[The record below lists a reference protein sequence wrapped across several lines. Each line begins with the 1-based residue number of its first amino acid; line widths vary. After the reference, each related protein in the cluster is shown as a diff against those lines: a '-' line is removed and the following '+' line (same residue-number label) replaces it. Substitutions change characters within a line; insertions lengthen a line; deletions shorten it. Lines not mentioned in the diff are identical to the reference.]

1 MHVIPRHSL
10 VVSCQAPAT
19 SPLHGPAT
27 MALMAQAAVAG
38 GAAALRANGPEDVAA
53 IRAATSL
60 PVIGIHKRVDG
71 SGVFITPSFADAAE
85 LVRAGAQLVAVDAT
99 SRPRLDGSTLAEQ
112 IGRIRRELGVPV
124 MADVDTV
131 EAGVAARAAGA
142 DLVATTLS
150 GYTESTAPSPGSA
163 HLSPDPDIAL
173 VRALVAVLDCPVVA
187 EGRFRT
193 PGQVAG
199 AFDAGAHAVVV
210 GAAITDPVATTRW
223 LASATPA
230 ARRDTDPASRAG
242 TAPVVVVTYDA
253 TTDLAGWLRDGFG
266 AHVVR
271 PDDVGPGT
279 LAGARGIAVL
289 GGCLEVPL
297 VLPAAARLEI
307 EARLR
312 AGVRVLGEYCRGI
325 AHLETE
331 QATTST
337 RFERLVAGSE
347 ALKSAGIV
355 EGDLLDDQCGTRTV
369 PHPASVR
376 QSEPPLLQYAPDVIA
391 HRHVRLTEDLV
402 AEPARRALWFELPNL
417 LVCTFRLANF
427 RRARFAPVGAWAAL
441 AGFVTEWLT
450 DLPAPATALP
460 PPYTVRGTA
469 QVSDRTAESPT
480 ARDSAPP
487 ALARSAVEAA
497 VGWFSSADMLVD
509 DGRRG
514 VREGF
519 ATEISPDGRQVRQNL
534 LGVRCDCTGES
545 ALAFYLH
552 HRLTGAERSRTVA
565 HHLVDAFYDLFQVD
579 DPASPLDG
587 MVRWS
592 EGEWGLCYQDDVA
605 RGLIP
610 QLLMRQYDGT
620 APRLPDARRAL
631 DFLLATTGTDGTRRS
646 STAERDLTPDHLRAL
661 ATQPGNCPSA
671 HRNAHYAAA
680 LLLAGHLDGEE
691 RYVDA
696 GVRCLATIM
705 AAYPDTQR
713 VMSET
718 SELCRLVFPLSCLV
732 QATGDGTHRG
742 WLYRVVEDLQRLR
755 HPSGGYLEWDTGYQA
770 RLSRQVGKECSLL
783 VRNGDPIVD
792 LLYSTNWLPMG
803 FAHAHQ
809 VTGDAWFRTL
819 WEDVATFLAN
829 VQLRADDP
837 GLDGA
842 WARAFDVELGEVYGM
857 PNDVGWGPWA
867 IETGWTMAPITA
879 GLAMGLLNET
889 PARDR
894 PLLGG

>member
-1 MHVIPRHSL
+1 MHSIPRHCL

-38 GAAALRANGPEDVAA
+38 GAAAIRANGPGDVAA
-53 IRAATSL
+53 IRTATSL
-60 PVIGIHKRVDG
+60 PVIGIHKRATD
-71 SGVFITPSFADAAE
+71 SGVFITPSFADAAQ
-85 LVRAGAQLVAVDAT
+85 LVQAGASLVAVDGT
-99 SRPRLDGSTLAEQ
+99 SRRRLDGTTLAEQ
-112 IGRIRRELGVPV
+112 IGRIRSELGVEV
-124 MADVDTV
+124 MADVDTA
-131 EAGVAARAAGA
+131 EAGLEARAAGA
-142 DLVATTLS
+142 DIVATTLS
-150 GYTESTAPSPGSA
+150 GYTESTAPSHESA
-163 HLSPDPDIAL
+163 HLSAEPDIAL
-173 VRALVAVLDCPVVA
+173 VRSLVAVLDCPVVA

-193 PGQVAG
+193 PGQVAA
-199 AFDAGAHAVVV
+199 AFEAGAYAVVV

-223 LASATPA
+223 LASATPV

-242 TAPVVVVTYDA
+242 TAPVVVVTDDA
-253 TTDLAGWLRDGFG
+253 STDLASWLRDSVG
-266 AHVVR
+266 AQVLR
-271 PDDVGPGT
+271 PDDVGAGT
-279 LAGARGIAVL
+279 LSGAGGIAIL
-289 GGCLEVPL
+289 GGCHQDPL
-297 VLPAAARLEI
+297 VLPAAARIEI
-307 EARLR
+307 DARLR
-312 AGVRVLGEYCRGI
+312 GGARVLSEYCRGV
-325 AHLETE
+325 AHVEMDQT
-331 QATTST
+331 TTST

-347 ALKSAGIV
+347 TLKPLGIV
-355 EGDLLDDQCGTRTV
+355 EGDLLDDQAGTRTV
-369 PHPASVR
+369 PHPASIR
-376 QSEPPLLQYAPDVIA
+376 CSDPPLLQYAGDVIA
-391 HRHVRLTEDLV
+391 HRQVRLTEDLL
-402 AEPARRALWFELPNL
+402 AEPGQRALWFELPNL

-441 AGFVTEWLT
+441 GGFVAEWLT
-450 DLPAPATALP
+450 DTAAPATVLP
-460 PPYTVRGTA
+460 PAYTVRGTA
-469 QVSDRTAESPT
+469 P
-480 ARDSAPP
+480 DSASTT
-487 ALARSAVEAA
+487 LVRSAVESA
-497 VGWFSSADMLVD
+497 VGWFTRADMLLD
-509 DGRRG
+509 EGRRG

-519 ATEISPDGRQVRQNL
+519 ATEISPDGQQVRQNL

-552 HRLTGAERSRTVA
+552 HRLTGAERSLAIA
-565 HHLVDAFYDLFQVD
+565 HNLVDAFYDLFQVD

-610 QLLMRQYDGT
+610 QLLMLQYDGT

-631 DFLLATTGTDGTRRS
+631 EFLLSTTGTDGTRRS
-646 STAERDLTPDHLRAL
+646 STAECDLTPDQLRAL
-661 ATQPGNCPSA
+661 AAQPGNCPSA

-696 GVRCLATIM
+696 GVRCLSTIM

-718 SELCRLVFPLSCLV
+718 SELCRLVFPLGCLV
-732 QATGDGTHRG
+732 QATGDAAHRA

-770 RLSRQVGKECSLL
+770 RLSRQVGNECSLL

-819 WEDVATFLAN
+819 WEDVAAFVAN
-829 VQLRADDP
+829 VQLRGGDP

-867 IETGWTMAPITA
+867 IETGWTMAPITS